1 MVINEG
7 RKKGKV
13 SEGTNEEK
21 KKQNKWNEKDPP
33 ESNEDPNQT

>member
-1 MVINEG
+1 MKEE
-7 RKKGKV
+7 KKGKV

-21 KKQNKWNEKDPP
+21 KEMNKWNEKDLP